1 MTLRQY
7 FFWMS
12 LATALCWLG
21 WLSVVRM
28 VDPAEAGV
36 MGLSLFYAALALAL
50 LGTFS
55 VAGLAFRA
63 LTRRQE
69 PVSRHAATAFRQSLL
84 LTCLVAGSLALQSKS
99 LLTWWNLLL
108 FIATMTVLEFF
119 LMSFR
124 SGR

>member
-1 MTLRQY
+1 MTLKQY
-7 FFWMS
+7 FFWMV

-21 WLSVVRM
+21 WGSVIWM
-28 VDPAEAGV
+28 VDPAEAGLL
-36 MGLSLFYAALALAL
+36 GLFVFYAALCLSL
-50 LGTFS
+50 IGTFS

-63 LTRRQE
+63 LTRHHE
-69 PVSRHAATAFRQSLL
+69 PVSRHAATSFRQSVL
-84 LTCLVAGSLALQSKS
+84 LTGLMAGSLALQSRS

-119 LMSFR
+119 LISFR